1 MKRNIIKSFID
12 FASNIQVESQ
22 LQLQRNFVISIGALN
37 NVHYLAEVTLLVR
50 VLKIPGKNK
59 LITPVISFMGRFSSL
74 GKGDLPR
81 RKDKLLK
88 IAWTLSDGQNSDDI
102 RDCLK
107 NVPKEYMIRE
117 LVELKEILDLW
128 GEWHSNNDNIRLD
141 IPNEIFEKL
150 NILFGGKDV
159 KINFEGG
166 KNETI

>member
-37 NVHYLAEVTLLVR
+37 NVHYLAEVALLVR

-88 IAWTLSDGQNSDDI
+88 TAWTLSDGQNSDDI

-107 NVPKEYMIRE
+107 KVPKEYMIQE

-128 GEWHSNNDNIRLD
+128 DEWHSNNDKMRLD
-141 IPNEIFEKL
+141 VPNKIFEKL
-150 NILFGGKDV
+150 DILFGGKDV

-166 KNETI
+166 KK